1 MAAPALRR
9 TAKSTPGGSTNQSW
23 SPNSGSATKGELSDQ
38 GWTPNSGQASEG
50 EPRSLAPMLA
60 SEHAQQ
66 PQPASNLM
74 LMQDQTTQTGP
85 QHQSVTSPVDQPQ
98 EAPVQYQPPG
108 NDPIPLATET
118 GSKYQPIRNGISGTT
133 LAQCLSSVEGHT
145 SRNIAAET
153 MTPRCQPLP
162 SCTTLPRHV
171 DKLEADAASG
181 LSAHSRLQTNANVLP
196 VACAGQQFTHGEARL
211 QQWSNRN
218 SQRAHVHAQCVNGGV
233 AHDHEVHPKQPTDQ
247 DAVEAVPRQRDCVT
261 QAAAD
266 SEILL
271 PITASSDRASTAAP
285 ADDEPSL
292 FGREEAPRLD
302 EEFLPMV
309 QHGHVGQHQGSSRR
323 HARTATTEI
332 QVRTPA
338 STTCHPPCHRAARS
352 FLPSFRVSM
361 EGSCAQPL
369 APLFFGRPFVIATES
384 NCAHFLEARL
394 DLFCPKTGRHSGPW
408 FSLNATLLPV
418 FSNSRKSAA
427 EQKQSRVRKVATLA
441 QSGERGRA
449 LAAARNAPPVPVTQ
463 QIVQEIQESLL
474 YQSGPCCCC
483 ADPSFVSHHP

>member
-1 MAAPALRR
+1 
-9 TAKSTPGGSTNQSW
+9 
-23 SPNSGSATKGELSDQ
+23 
-38 GWTPNSGQASEG
+38 
-50 EPRSLAPMLA
+50 
-60 SEHAQQ
+60 
-66 PQPASNLM
+66 
-74 LMQDQTTQTGP
+74 
-85 QHQSVTSPVDQPQ
+85 
-98 EAPVQYQPPG
+98 
-108 NDPIPLATET
+108 
-118 GSKYQPIRNGISGTT
+118 
-133 LAQCLSSVEGHT
+133 
-145 SRNIAAET
+145 